1 MTRAE
6 KTAVIEQLKDKFSNT
21 KYFYLTDAST
31 LTVEDINAFRR
42 ECFEKDVE
50 VVMYKNTL
58 IRKALEQ
65 ISDNGEY
72 DALYDSLKG
81 QTTVMFTETGNLPA
95 KILKEFRKTHE
106 KPVLKAAFI
115 ESSVYVGDNEIDS
128 LTKLKS
134 KEELIG
140 EIIGLL
146 QSPVQNVLGALSS
159 GGTTIAGI
167 LKTLEE
173 REEA

>member
-6 KTAVIEQLKDKFSNT
+6 KTAVIEQLKVKFSNT

-42 ECFEKDVE
+42 DCYDKDVE
-50 VVMYKNTL
+50 VRMYKNTL

-106 KPVLKAAFI
+106 KPVLKAAYI
-115 ESSVYVGDNEIDS
+115 ESSIFIGDDEIDS

-146 QSPVQNVLGALSS
+146 QSPVQSVLGALSS